1 MAVDSLQKQPAR
13 VRGQPLQEGPV
24 GQSGGG
30 VPPGV
35 RNEATFAAQAL
46 FDSEACG
53 GTKPDLALIKQVQQV
68 PTPVLEGPVR
78 LCRDLEHG
86 DYRVVESSCLPI
98 LQLFFSLKFGCKK
111 QQQQLEAPRAT
122 VCEGAVRQCYRPT

>member
-30 VPPGV
+30 C
-35 RNEATFAAQAL
+35 Q
-46 FDSEACG
+46 
-53 GTKPDLALIKQVQQV
+53 
-68 PTPVLEGPVR
+68 
-78 LCRDLEHG
+78 DLEHG

-98 LQLFFSLKFGCKK
+98 WQLFVSLKFCCKK
-111 QQQQLEAPRAT
+111 QQQQLEGPRAT
-122 VCEGAVRQCYRPT
+122 VCDGAVRQCYLPT